1 MNNRDK
7 TVLVRQSDIPTSSR
21 LVKWLGRVGRFL
33 LRHAKNIWHGGP
45 RALLGTFCFLLAAVP
60 GVLILVVV
68 RLLRPIVVIRFGE
81 LFSESLGHYALNTE
95 LFLCER
101 GAGMHSQ
108 RTFDFFYNN
117 SLRVCNVQ
125 LQKMWN
131 RILPT
136 FRFTRVVGILNRYV
150 PGGSHHVIPS
160 SDRDVH
166 GLLDQT
172 KAHLSLTDD
181 EERLGRAGLRGLGIP
196 EGAPF
201 ICFYARDSVYMDKWL
216 PGLNWRYHD
225 YRNCSIHNYV
235 PAAEELTC
243 RGLFAIRMGAVVKE
257 ALTTKNA
264 MIIDYAT
271 KGRTD
276 FLDIFLMSK
285 SRFFLCS
292 SGGLTG
298 VSMIFRRPVACANV
312 TPLEYTFTS
321 NASGL
326 FIPKKL
332 WLRKEHRFLTFR
344 EIISSGAGRFL
355 RSEQYERLELEVIE
369 NTPEEITSLAV
380 EMHER
385 LDGRCQGTE
394 EDDELQ
400 REFWAIFNRSGRSGT
415 FDAELFINQ
424 APGSW
429 LVPLHGE
436 IRSRIGTEFLRQNK
450 ALLE

>member
-1 MNNRDK
+1 M
-7 TVLVRQSDIPTSSR
+7 LVRQSDIPTSSR

-150 PGGSHHVIPS
+150 PGGSHHVIPMPS
-160 SDRDVH
+160 GRDVH

-285 SRFFLCS
+285 CRFFLCS
-292 SGGLTG
+292 TGGLTG
-298 VSMIFRRPVACANV
+298 VSNMFRRPVACANV

-344 EIISSGAGRFL
+344 EINSSGAGQFL

-385 LDGRCQGTE
+385 LDGTWQGTE
-394 EDDELQ
+394 EDEELQ
-400 REFWAIFNRSGRSGT
+400 QQFWGTFNRFRRSST
-415 FDAELFINQ
+415 FIRGEEGFPIQMQTDSSQ
-424 APGSW
+424 
-429 LVPLHGE
+429 PLHGE

-450 ALLE
+450 ALLK